1 MEKSKE
7 TVLRYLETFKEI
19 EEILKKIG
27 DDNKSFAYNLNHFQY
42 KPIIKPFYRDL
53 LTHKEIRNLLAH
65 NSMGIFPNEETLN
78 NLIKIKNTL
87 KSPFLVYELI
97 KNKPHKLEDKTSVL
111 QIMADIK
118 DMNYSQFPVYEDK
131 KFIGLITSNCI
142 ARWLASKVDIS
153 GEILFDL
160 SESKARDVIEFK
172 EELDDAKF
180 ISRSMN
186 IYEFFDQM
194 DNKTSV
200 WIITET
206 GNKNEEP
213 LSIVTQYDF
222 DKIISKTKVS

>member
-1 MEKSKE
+1 M
-7 TVLRYLETFKEI
+7 
-19 EEILKKIG
+19 
-27 DDNKSFAYNLNHFQY
+27 
-42 KPIIKPFYRDL
+42 
-53 LTHKEIRNLLAH
+53 THKEIRNLLAH

>member
-1 MEKSKE
+1 MEKSNE
-7 TVLRYLETFKEI
+7 TLLKYIKTYKEI
-19 EEILKKIG
+19 EEILKNIG
-27 DDNKSFAYNLNHFQY
+27 HEDNTFSDNLMKLKYNSV
-42 KPIIKPFYRDL
+42 IKPFYREL
-53 LTHKEIRNLLAH
+53 MIHKDIRNLLSH
-65 NSMGIFPNEETLN
+65 NSMGVYPNEETLT

-87 KSPFLVYELI
+87 QSPTLVYDLI
-97 KNKPHKLEDKTSVL
+97 KNQPHKLEDKTSVL

-142 ARWLASKVDIS
+142 ARWLASKVDNS

-160 SESKARDVIEFK
+160 SKSNARDVIEFK

-180 ISRSMN
+180 IPRRMN
-186 IYEFFDQM
+186 IYEFFDEM

-222 DKIISKTKVS
+222 DKIVSKISVG